1 MRLVSKPVS
10 LIVFMFIVLLFA
22 LPAIGQDSAAR
33 DEEETPQLDLFDD
46 DSERTKEGWVQFYV
60 SLGATY
66 LDADGRLSAQLP
78 GGDNVTIIDFDRAG
92 LKETDSS
99 YWLTLNWRSATS
111 RWGAWFGSWRY
122 DVTGSRIWDQSLEIP
137 GKDPIPVGAS
147 VTSSFDAKWYI
158 LEGTYSFYRT
168 ETIDTGI
175 GLGLHTVNLNTTLK
189 ARIQVADNSEELV
202 SEQLTTLAP
211 LPNVLAYLHWK
222 FAPRWSLVGRF
233 GWFGL
238 DYKDYSGKMTNAHAM
253 VNYEISPRWSL
264 GMGYQFVEL
273 DLEVAKTEYV
283 QDYDIKFSGPMA
295 YLRFNF

>member
-1 MRLVSKPVS
+1 
-10 LIVFMFIVLLFA
+10 MFIVLLFA

-33 DEEETPQLDLFDD
+33 DEEETAQLDLFDD
-46 DSERTKEGWVQFYV
+46 DSERTKEGWAQFYI

-99 YWLTLNWRSATS
+99 YWLTLNWRSASS

>member
-1 MRLVSKPVS
+1 MRLVSNSVS
-10 LIVFMFIVLLFA
+10 LIVFMFVLLLFA

-33 DEEETPQLDLFDD
+33 DEEETAQLDLFDD
-46 DSERTKEGWVQFYV
+46 DSERTKEGWAQFYI

-99 YWLTLNWRSATS
+99 YWLTLNWRSASS

>member
-1 MRLVSKPVS
+1 MRLVSNSVS
-10 LIVFMFIVLLFA
+10 LIVFMFVLLLFA

-33 DEEETPQLDLFDD
+33 DEEETAQLDLFDD
-46 DSERTKEGWVQFYV
+46 DSERTKEGWAQFYI

-99 YWLTLNWRSATS
+99 YWLTLNWRSASS

-147 VTSSFDAKWYI
+147 VTSTFDAQWYI
-158 LEGTYSFYRT
+158 LEGTYSFYRS

-175 GLGLHTVNLNTTLK
+175 GFGLHTVDLNTTLK
-189 ARIQVADNSEELV
+189 ARIQVADNSEDLV

-222 FAPRWSLVGRF
+222 FAPRWNLVSRF

-238 DYKDYSGKMTNAHAM
+238 DYKDFSGKMINAHAM
-253 VNYEISPRWSL
+253 ANYEISPRWAL
-264 GMGYQFVEL
+264 GMGYQLVDL

-283 QDYDIKFSGPMA
+283 QDYDIKFSGPIA
-295 YLRFNF
+295 YLRFHF